1 MALSG
6 QSQLAM
12 LAERDDEAIALGT
25 RAVELARARDDAETE
40 AHALTNVG
48 TALMRRVD
56 QERGRAV
63 LEEAFVLAA
72 GSGQDDHAA
81 RALVNLATGTLVL
94 FRDDPRVVEDLERAL
109 TYARERE
116 LDGYVQYLLGV
127 RANLQLL
134 VGRWA
139 EAEADARASLNF
151 GEQRGVSLC
160 PAYIVLGRLR
170 ARRGEP
176 GAGETLDLAWRLA
189 TSSGELQRIGP
200 AAAARA
206 EYRWLNDDAAG
217 TVAAAREAYALAA
230 EHDDAWAMG
239 ELAAWLWRAGEPVPP
254 RNGLPAPYARAL
266 AGDWRGA
273 ADAWARLGFPYE
285 RAQALADADEDAAR
299 LEALSVFDA
308 QGAARAAS
316 HLRKRLRAAGVRR
329 IPRGPRPASRTG
341 PAGLTPRETQVLEL
355 IVGGSTNAEIARE
368 LVITPKTVDHHVS
381 AVLAKLGVASRRDAG
396 AALARLEATG

>member
-1 MALSG
+1 
-6 QSQLAM
+6 
-12 LAERDDEAIALGT
+12 
-25 RAVELARARDDAETE
+25 
-40 AHALTNVG
+40 
-48 TALMRRVD
+48 
-56 QERGRAV
+56 
-63 LEEAFVLAA
+63 VLAA

-81 RALVNLATGTLVL
+81 RALVNLATGTLVSY
-94 FRDDPRVVEDLERAL
+94 RDDARVVEDLERAL
-109 TYARERE
+109 AYARERE

-127 RANLQLL
+127 RANLRLL
-134 VGRWA
+134 VGRWP
-139 EAEADARASLNF
+139 EAEADARASLGF

-176 GAGETLDLAWRLA
+176 RAGETLDLAWQLA
-189 TSSGELQRIGP
+189 LNTGELQRLGP

-206 EYRWLNDDAAG
+206 EHRWLDEDPVG
-217 TVAAAREAYALAA
+217 TVEAARESYELAA
-230 EHDDAWAMG
+230 ERDEPWSMG
-239 ELAAWLWRAGEPVPP
+239 ELATWLWRAGEPVPS
-254 RNGLPAPYARAL
+254 RDRLPAPYARAL

-285 RAQALADADEDAAR
+285 RAQALADADDDAAR
-299 LEALSVFDA
+299 LEALSTFDA
-308 QGAARAAS
+308 LGAVRAAS

-341 PAGLTPRETQVLEL
+341 PAGLTPRETQVLGL
-355 IVGGSTNAEIARE
+355 IVDGATNAEIARE

-396 AALARLEATG
+396 AALARLETTGSG